1 MFTHEELVDAF
12 LENIRYLNVVHHV
25 TGRIRVKASLSGAKK
40 LAEVDPA
47 VMEEVI
53 SGLPGITRYRVN
65 KKALSV
71 IIEYDTSVLPYILWE
86 QIGELNKNPGN
97 FSKIREQLLAILNG

>member
-1 MFTHEELVDAF
+1 MYTNEELVDAF

-25 TGRIRVKASLSGAKK
+25 KGRIRVKASLSGAKK
-40 LAEVDPA
+40 LAEVDPD

-53 SGLPGITRYRVN
+53 SSLPGITSYRVN

-71 IIEYDTSVLPYILWE
+71 IIEYNSKVLPYNLWE
-86 QIGELNKNPGN
+86 QVGELNRNPGN
-97 FSKIREQLLAILNG
+97 LSTTREQLLAILNG